1 MQKIA
6 KAGAVLMAL
15 SLAGAASAQ
24 TMVDITQPGTTLADV
39 IGRQFQV
46 GDKIFTMG
54 ANAFLSDQFNASQI
68 FISAVINA
76 DPMTGMG
83 FRLTGAF
90 NDTNPGD
97 ADPSGFMLSYTVN
110 VSPEFAAQGY
120 RITEG
125 QLRFNGSA
133 SGAGSFARVDETMRA
148 AGDMLIG
155 TGHVEASAAGPN
167 TYEHRFTPSEALTQI
182 SVVKDVRFFA
192 NGLDGTS
199 TASFVDQAFGQTV
212 VMNVIPLP
220 GTAGLGLA
228 GLSVVALRRRRR

>member
-1 MQKIA
+1 
-6 KAGAVLMAL
+6 MAL

-24 TMVDITQPGTTLADV
+24 TMVDITQPGVTLADV

-54 ANAFLSDQFNASQI
+54 SNAFQSDQFTANQI
-68 FISAVINA
+68 FISAIMNA

-90 NDTNPGD
+90 NDLNTSD
-97 ADPSGFMLSYTVN
+97 QDPSGFMLSYTVD
-110 VSPEFAAQGY
+110 VSPDFAAQGW

-133 SGAGSFARVDETMRA
+133 SGTGSFARVDETMRA

-155 TGHVEASAAGPN
+155 SGHVEASAAGPN
-167 TYEHRFTPSEALTQI
+167 TFEHRFVPSESLTHI

-192 NGLDGTS
+192 NGDSGTA
-199 TASFVDQAFGQTV
+199 TASFVDQAFGQTMV
-212 VMNVIPLP
+212 IIPLP
-220 GTAGLGLA
+220 GTAGLGMA
-228 GLSVVALRRRRR
+228 GLGLVALRRRRR

>member
-1 MQKIA
+1 MNRT
-6 KAGAVLMAL
+6 AVASAALLAL
-15 SLAGAASAQ
+15 SVAGVANAQ
-24 TMVDITQPGTTLADV
+24 TMVDITRPGVTLADV
-39 IGRQFQV
+39 LGNQFQV

-54 ANAFLSDQFNASQI
+54 ANAFVSDQFNASQI
-68 FISAVINA
+68 FISAIQNA

-97 ADPSGFMLSYTVN
+97 QDPSGFMLSYTVD
-110 VSPEFAAQGY
+110 VQPEFAAQGF
-120 RITEG
+120 RITSG

-155 TGHVEASAAGPN
+155 SGHVESTAAGPN
-167 TYEHRFTPSEALTQI
+167 TFEHNFTPTEALTHI

-192 NGLDGTS
+192 NGDTGTA
-199 TASFVDQAFGQTV
+199 TASFVDQAFGQTMV
-212 VMNVIPLP
+212 IIPLP
-220 GTAGLGLA
+220 GAAGLGKAGLGL
-228 GLSVVALRRRRR
+228 VALRRRRR